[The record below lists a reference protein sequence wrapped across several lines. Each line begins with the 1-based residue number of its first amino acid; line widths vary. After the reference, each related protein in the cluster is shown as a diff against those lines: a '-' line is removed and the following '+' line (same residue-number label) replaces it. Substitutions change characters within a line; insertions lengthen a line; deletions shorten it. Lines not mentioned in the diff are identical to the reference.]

1 MKRYDDSKFCRMCA
15 VQPGR
20 ANILGITQTVV
31 VSAHLYHIRYS
42 RIDFSVV
49 KEQLTQAN
57 GGK

>member
-1 MKRYDDSKFCRMCA
+1 MKRYDGSKFCRMCV

-20 ANILGITQTVV
+20 ANLLGTAQMVV

-49 KEQLTQAN
+49 KEQMTQAPF
-57 GGK
+57 GK